1 LHINFIQY
9 NEWSIL
15 TINFKFEIIQL
26 IIGEKMKNHLKLSVL
41 GVSGRMGSQ
50 IIKRIIQTSKLEL
63 HSVVEHKGHKWIGQD
78 CGEKLLG
85 AKNNILVSDELKL
98 SLEGAD
104 AVIDFTTPGTSLE
117 CLEACEKTQT
127 AHVIGT
133 TGFDTSQENQ
143 IIEFAKKTV
152 VVKAGN
158 MSLGINI
165 LTSLIEKV
173 SSSLDLDFD
182 IEILEMHHRNKVD
195 APSGTALML
204 GEAAAKGKGKSLAEL
219 RIAAREGI
227 SDSREKGSIGF
238 ASLRGGGVVGEHEV
252 SFTSG
257 SERISIKHEAFSR
270 DIFVN
275 GAIKAALWSREKEPG
290 HYDMLNVLNLR

>member
-1 LHINFIQY
+1 MENR
-9 NEWSIL
+9 
-15 TINFKFEIIQL
+15 FKVT
-26 IIGEKMKNHLKLSVL
+26 VL
-41 GVSGRMGSQ
+41 GASGRMGSQ
-50 IIKRIIQTSKLEL
+50 IIRKVTESSTMDL
-63 HSVVEHKGHKWIGQD
+63 HFVVEHKEHNWIGQD
-78 CGEKLLG
+78 CGDKLLG
-85 AKNNILVSDELKL
+85 RENGVLVTDNLKL
-98 SLEGAD
+98 ALEGAD
-104 AVIDFTTPGTSLE
+104 AVIDFSTPDTSLK
-117 CLEACEKTQT
+117 CIKICEQTKT

-133 TGFDTSQENQ
+133 TGFDLAQENQ
-143 IIEFAKKTV
+143 IFEHSKKVV

-158 MSLGINI
+158 MSLGVNLLI
-165 LTSLIEKV
+165 SLVEKV
-173 SSSLDLDFD
+173 SSSLDIDFD

-204 GEAAAKGKGKSLAEL
+204 GEAAARGKGKSLPEL

-252 SFTSG
+252 SFTSD

-275 GAIKAALWSREKEPG
+275 GAIKAALWSKEKKPG
-290 HYDMLNVLNLR
+290 LYDMLDVLNLR

>member
-1 LHINFIQY
+1 
-9 NEWSIL
+9 
-15 TINFKFEIIQL
+15 
-26 IIGEKMKNHLKLSVL
+26 MKNRYKVTVL
-41 GVSGRMGSQ
+41 GASGRMGSQ
-50 IIKRIIQTSKLEL
+50 IIRKVTESSTMDL
-63 HSVVEHKGHKWIGQD
+63 HFVVEHKEHNWIGQD

-85 AKNNILVSDELKL
+85 RENGVLVTDNLKL
-98 SLEGAD
+98 ALEGAK
-104 AVIDFTTPGTSLE
+104 AVIDFSTPDTSLE
-117 CLEACEKTQT
+117 CIKICEQTET

-133 TGFDTSQENQ
+133 TGFDLAQEKE
-143 IIEFAKKTV
+143 IFERSKKVV

-158 MSLGINI
+158 MSLGVN
-165 LTSLIEKV
+165 LLRSLVEKV
-173 SSSLDLDFD
+173 SSSLDIDFD

-204 GEAAAKGKGKSLAEL
+204 GEAAAKGKGKSLPEL

-227 SDSREKGSIGF
+227 SVGRQKGSIGF

-252 SFTSG
+252 SFTSD

-275 GAIKAALWSREKEPG
+275 GAIKAALWSKEKKPG
-290 HYDMLNVLNLR
+290 LYDMLDVLNLR

>member
-1 LHINFIQY
+1 
-9 NEWSIL
+9 
-15 TINFKFEIIQL
+15 
-26 IIGEKMKNHLKLSVL
+26 MKNRYKVTVL
-41 GVSGRMGSQ
+41 GASGRMGSQ
-50 IIKRIIQTSKLEL
+50 IIRKVTESSTMDL
-63 HSVVEHKGHKWIGQD
+63 HFVVEHKEHNWIGQD

-85 AKNNILVSDELKL
+85 RENGVLVTDNLKL
-98 SLEGAD
+98 ALEGAK
-104 AVIDFTTPGTSLE
+104 AVIDFSTPDTSLE
-117 CLEACEKTQT
+117 CIKICEQTET

-133 TGFDTSQENQ
+133 TGFDLAQENE
-143 IIEFAKKTV
+143 IFEHSRKVV

-158 MSLGINI
+158 MSLGVN
-165 LTSLIEKV
+165 LLRSLVEKV
-173 SSSLDLDFD
+173 SSSLDIDFD

-204 GEAAAKGKGKSLAEL
+204 GEAAAKGKGKSLPEL

-227 SDSREKGSIGF
+227 SVGRQKGSIGF

-275 GAIKAALWSREKEPG
+275 GAIKAALWSKEKKPG
-290 HYDMLNVLNLR
+290 LYDMLDVLNLR

>member
-1 LHINFIQY
+1 
-9 NEWSIL
+9 
-15 TINFKFEIIQL
+15 
-26 IIGEKMKNHLKLSVL
+26 MKNRYKVTVL
-41 GVSGRMGSQ
+41 GASGRMGSQ
-50 IIKRIIQTSKLEL
+50 IIRKVTESSTMDL
-63 HSVVEHKGHKWIGQD
+63 HFVVEHEEHNWIGQD

-85 AKNNILVSDELKL
+85 RENGVLVTDNLKL
-98 SLEGAD
+98 ALEGAE
-104 AVIDFTTPGTSLE
+104 AVIDFSTPDTSLE
-117 CLEACEKTQT
+117 CIKICEQTET

-133 TGFDTSQENQ
+133 TGFDLSQENE
-143 IIEFAKKTV
+143 IFEHSKKVV

-158 MSLGINI
+158 MSLGVNL
-165 LTSLIEKV
+165 LTSLVEKV
-173 SSSLDLDFD
+173 SSSLDVDFD

-204 GEAAAKGKGKSLAEL
+204 GEAAAKGKGKSLSEL

-227 SDSREKGSIGF
+227 SDNREKGSIGF

-275 GAIKAALWSREKEPG
+275 GAIKAALWSKEKEPG
-290 HYDMLNVLNLR
+290 LYDMLNVLNLR

>member
-1 LHINFIQY
+1 
-9 NEWSIL
+9 
-15 TINFKFEIIQL
+15 
-26 IIGEKMKNHLKLSVL
+26 MKNRYKVTVL
-41 GVSGRMGSQ
+41 GASGRMGSQ
-50 IIKRIIQTSKLEL
+50 IIRKVTESSTMDL
-63 HSVVEHKGHKWIGQD
+63 HFVVEHKEHNWIGQD

-85 AKNNILVSDELKL
+85 RENGVLVTDNLKL
-98 SLEGAD
+98 ALEGAK
-104 AVIDFTTPGTSLE
+104 AVIDFSTPDTSLE
-117 CLEACEKTQT
+117 CIKICEQTET

-133 TGFDTSQENQ
+133 TGFDPAQENE
-143 IIEFAKKTV
+143 IFERSRKVV

-158 MSLGINI
+158 MSLGVN
-165 LTSLIEKV
+165 LLRSLVEKV
-173 SSSLDLDFD
+173 SSSLDIDFD

-204 GEAAAKGKGKSLAEL
+204 GEAAAKGKGKSLPEL

-227 SDSREKGSIGF
+227 SVGRQKGSIGF

-275 GAIKAALWSREKEPG
+275 GAIKAALWSKEKKPG
-290 HYDMLNVLNLR
+290 LYDMLDVLNLR

>member
-1 LHINFIQY
+1 
-9 NEWSIL
+9 
-15 TINFKFEIIQL
+15 
-26 IIGEKMKNHLKLSVL
+26 MKNRFKVTVL
-41 GVSGRMGSQ
+41 GASGRMGSQ
-50 IIKRIIQTSKLEL
+50 IIRRITEISTIDL
-63 HSVVEHKGHKWIGQD
+63 HFVVEHKGHNWIGQD

-85 AKNNILVSDELKL
+85 RENGVLVTDNLKL
-98 SLEGAD
+98 ALEGAE
-104 AVIDFTTPGTSLE
+104 AVIDFSTPDTSLE
-117 CLEACEKTQT
+117 CIKICEQTET

-133 TGFDTSQENQ
+133 TGFDLAQENE
-143 IIEFAKKTV
+143 IFEHSKKVV

-158 MSLGINI
+158 MSLGVNL
-165 LTSLIEKV
+165 LTSLVEKV
-173 SSSLDLDFD
+173 SSSLDVDFD

-204 GEAAAKGKGKSLAEL
+204 GEAAAKGKGKSLSEL

-227 SDSREKGSIGF
+227 SDNREKGSIGF

-275 GAIKAALWSREKEPG
+275 GAIKAALWSKEKEPG
-290 HYDMLNVLNLR
+290 LYDMLNVLNLR

>member
-1 LHINFIQY
+1 
-9 NEWSIL
+9 
-15 TINFKFEIIQL
+15 
-26 IIGEKMKNHLKLSVL
+26 MKNRFKVTVL
-41 GVSGRMGSQ
+41 GASGRMGSQ
-50 IIKRIIQTSKLEL
+50 IIRKVTESSTMDL
-63 HSVVEHKGHKWIGQD
+63 HFVVEHKGHNWIGQD

-85 AKNNILVSDELKL
+85 RENGVLVTDNLKL
-98 SLEGAD
+98 ALEGAK
-104 AVIDFTTPGTSLE
+104 AVIDFSTPDTSLE
-117 CLEACEKTQT
+117 CIKICEQTET

-133 TGFDTSQENQ
+133 TGFDLAQENE
-143 IIEFAKKTV
+143 IFEHSKKVV

-158 MSLGINI
+158 MSLGVNL
-165 LTSLIEKV
+165 LTSLVEKV
-173 SSSLDLDFD
+173 SSSLDIDFD

-204 GEAAAKGKGKSLAEL
+204 GEAAAKGKGKSLPEL

-227 SDSREKGSIGF
+227 SVGRQKGSIGF

-252 SFTSG
+252 SFTSD

-275 GAIKAALWSREKEPG
+275 GAIKAALWSKEKKPG
-290 HYDMLNVLNLR
+290 LYDMLDVLNLR

>member
-1 LHINFIQY
+1 
-9 NEWSIL
+9 
-15 TINFKFEIIQL
+15 
-26 IIGEKMKNHLKLSVL
+26 MKNRFKVSVL
-41 GVSGRMGSQ
+41 GASGRMGSQ
-50 IIKRIIQTSKLEL
+50 IIRKITESSIMDL
-63 HSVVEHKGHKWIGQD
+63 HFVVEHQGHNWIGQD

-85 AKNNILVSDELKL
+85 RENNVFVTDDLKL
-98 SLEGAD
+98 ALEDAE
-104 AVIDFTTPGTSLE
+104 AVIDFSTPDTSLE
-117 CLEACEKTQT
+117 CIKICEQTET

-133 TGFDTSQENQ
+133 TGFDLAQENQ
-143 IIEFAKKTV
+143 IFEHSKKVV

-158 MSLGINI
+158 MSLGVNLLI
-165 LTSLIEKV
+165 SLVEKV
-173 SSSLDLDFD
+173 SSSLDIDFD

>member
-1 LHINFIQY
+1 MVTDN
-9 NEWSIL
+9 
-15 TINFKFEIIQL
+15 
-26 IIGEKMKNHLKLSVL
+26 LKL
-41 GVSGRMGSQ
+41 
-50 IIKRIIQTSKLEL
+50 
-63 HSVVEHKGHKWIGQD
+63 
-78 CGEKLLG
+78 
-85 AKNNILVSDELKL
+85 A
-98 SLEGAD
+98 LEGAE
-104 AVIDFTTPGTSLE
+104 AVIDFSTPDTSLE
-117 CLEACEKTQT
+117 CIKICEQTET

-133 TGFDTSQENQ
+133 TGFDLAQENQ
-143 IIEFAKKTV
+143 IFEHSKKVV

-158 MSLGINI
+158 MSLGVNLLI
-165 LTSLIEKV
+165 SLVEKV
-173 SSSLDLDFD
+173 SSSLDIDFD

-204 GEAAAKGKGKSLAEL
+204 DEAAARGKGKSLPEL

-275 GAIKAALWSREKEPG
+275 GAIKAALWSREKKPG

>member
-1 LHINFIQY
+1 
-9 NEWSIL
+9 
-15 TINFKFEIIQL
+15 
-26 IIGEKMKNHLKLSVL
+26 MKNRYKVTVL
-41 GVSGRMGSQ
+41 GASGRMGSQ
-50 IIKRIIQTSKLEL
+50 IIRKVTESSTMDL
-63 HSVVEHKGHKWIGQD
+63 HFVVEHKEHNWIGQD

-85 AKNNILVSDELKL
+85 RENGVLVTDNLKL
-98 SLEGAD
+98 ALEGAK
-104 AVIDFTTPGTSLE
+104 AVIDFSTPDTSLE
-117 CLEACEKTQT
+117 CIKICEQTET

-133 TGFDTSQENQ
+133 TGFDLAQESE
-143 IIEFAKKTV
+143 IFERSRKVV

-158 MSLGINI
+158 MSLGVN
-165 LTSLIEKV
+165 LLRSLVEKV
-173 SSSLDLDFD
+173 SSSLDIDFD

-204 GEAAAKGKGKSLAEL
+204 GEAAAKGKGKSLPEL

-227 SDSREKGSIGF
+227 SVGRQKGSIGF

-252 SFTSG
+252 SFTSD

-275 GAIKAALWSREKEPG
+275 GAIKAALWSKEKKPG
-290 HYDMLNVLNLR
+290 LYDMLDVLNLR